1 MKEARARP
9 GEELAGPCLRV
20 DRCPSRRIG
29 EGADDGL
36 RICLRAVREVQRR
49 EQEEAAGGGSR
60 LVTQPRGLCGAC
72 GTLNKPSA
80 KVCAEC
86 GCELK
91 VPERKVYVPGLNHS
105 DNG

>member
-1 MKEARARP
+1 MACGFACELCGKCN
-9 GEELAGPCLRV
+9 GEN
-20 DRCPSRRIG
+20 
-29 EGADDGL
+29 
-36 RICLRAVREVQRR
+36 QRR
-49 EQEEAAGGGSR
+49 AAGGGSR

-91 VPERKVYVPGLNHS
+91 VPERKVYVPGLNNS